1 MVLDVAGSNP
11 ASRPVKSLIES
22 TGCYSKPVDEA
33 CTGWAAWDSLFYAS
47 GVIRNGCLRQ
57 STFPAHG
64 QRAGLAWRLRS
75 LLRRSRHRTSIRGYP
90 GTPLRTHHGHAELE
104 DRGLR
109 QRDLTPVFGSSSFA
123 GDVMNGEREISKE
136 ARAASDD
143 ILFPSCEPVHL
154 IGRHVANRR
163 VSTITR
169 RVVKR

>member
-1 MVLDVAGSNP
+1 
-11 ASRPVKSLIES
+11 
-22 TGCYSKPVDEA
+22 VDEA

-57 STFPAHG
+57 STFPARG

-90 GTPLRTHHGHAELE
+90 GTPLRTLYGHAEPLE
-104 DRGLR
+104 GPRTAAARPESGIRLFELR
-109 QRDLTPVFGSSSFA
+109 RRCDERRMRDQQG
-123 GDVMNGEREISKE
+123 

-143 ILFPSCEPVHL
+143 ILFSSCDPVHL

-163 VSTITR
+163 VSTITS